1 MKKFANQR
9 QLEAYKG
16 SPVFLQ
22 AAILFFL
29 AAAIY
34 ANTLGFDYALDDTM
48 FLKDNKYVT
57 QGLEGIDDIFSS
69 DAMAGFLDEP
79 DKLLPGGRYRPLSMV
94 MFAIEYELWGKNPF
108 YGHLINLLLYGLL
121 AVALFFM
128 LRNVFKFQY
137 QKPWYLTLPVIAAA
151 LFVVHPIHTEVVA
164 NIKGRDEILAM
175 LFFVFTIHL
184 IILYLDTR
192 KMGYLISSFP
202 VFFLALIS
210 KENAATALGI
220 VPLVILVFRREKL
233 LNYLVAVAPMILA
246 GVAYALLRY
255 HALGFWTNEVEH
267 EVILNNPFIHAS
279 AEQKFATVFYTWA
292 IYLKLLFYPH
302 PLTHDYYPFH
312 LELVDFSNPIALFS
326 LFFWS
331 AALIFALI
339 RIWKRDVVAFS
350 ILFFLIT
357 FLPSSNL
364 LFNVG
369 TFMNERF
376 VFIPSLAVAIFLA
389 WIFNQLLRRMIRNR
403 LLYKRMTIFVVIA
416 VLLAGSARSVVRN
429 TAWKNDLT
437 LFTTDVKTS
446 ENSAKVNT
454 SAGGKLLEA
463 SELAENKAK
472 KDSMLEQS
480 ERYLKRALSLM
491 PGNLNA
497 ANLLGKNYLERKMY
511 DEAYQMF
518 DYILKMRKDHKE
530 AYRNMHAML
539 QRARKAGELELARD
553 AALRLAKIKPN
564 DLDIRFELA
573 MIYLDLDKPDKSMEQ
588 LQAIINKDP
597 TYAKAYSQIGTIY
610 GRYLHDYSA
619 AKQYLLKAME
629 LNAQNYNTIQNLGI
643 IFAQEGDYQ
652 RAIQFFKKAIEL
664 EPTSE
669 NAYRNLAMVYK
680 QAGNRKMY
688 EQALRKIQQLRQ
700 NNP

>member
-1 MKKFANQR
+1 MQEFANQR
-9 QLEAYKG
+9 QLEAYKS

-29 AAAIY
+29 AVAIY

-57 QGLEGIDDIFSS
+57 QGVDGIDDILSS

-79 DKLLPGGRYRPLSMV
+79 DKLLAGGRYRPLSMI
-94 MFAIEYELWGKNPF
+94 MFAVEYELWGKNPF
-108 YGHLINLLLYGLL
+108 YGHLVNLLLYGLL
-121 AVALFFM
+121 AVALFFL

-137 QKPWYLTLPVIAAA
+137 QKPWYLTLPAIAVA
-151 LFVVHPIHTEVVA
+151 LYVVHPLHTEVVA

-175 LFFVFTIHL
+175 LFFVLTIHF

-192 KMGYLISSFP
+192 KLGYLLSSAP

-210 KENAATALGI
+210 KENAVTALGV
-220 VPLVILVFRREKL
+220 VPLIILVFRKEKIRS
-233 LNYLVAVAPMILA
+233 YLVAVSPLLLA
-246 GVAYALLRY
+246 GIAYAFLRY
-255 HALGFWTNEVEH
+255 YALGFWTNEVEH
-267 EVILNNPFIHAS
+267 EVILNNPFIHANG
-279 AEQKFATVFYTWA
+279 EQRFATVLYTWA

-312 LELVDFSNPIALFS
+312 IELVDFSNPIALFS
-326 LFFWS
+326 LIFWS

-339 RIWKRDVVAFS
+339 RIWKKDVVAFS

-376 VFIPSLAVAIFLA
+376 VFIPSLAAAIFLA

-403 LLYKRMTIFVVIA
+403 LLYKRITIFIVIA
-416 VLLAGSARSVVRN
+416 VLLAGSAKSVVRN

-437 LFTTDVKTS
+437 LFITDVKIS
-446 ENSAKVNT
+446 ESSAKVNT

-463 SELAENKAK
+463 SHLQENEAK
-472 KDSMLEQS
+472 RDSMLLES
-480 ERYLKRALSLM
+480 EKYLKRALNLL

-511 DEAYQMF
+511 NEAYQMF
-518 DYILKMRKDHKE
+518 DYILKIRKDHGD
-530 AYRNMHAML
+530 AYHNIHAL
-539 QRARKAGELELARD
+539 IQRARVAGRFELAKD
-553 AALRLAKIKPN
+553 AAFRLLKIKPN
-564 DLDIRFELA
+564 DLNIRFELA
-573 MIYLDLDKPDKSMEQ
+573 MIYLDMDKPVKSMEH
-588 LQAIINKDP
+588 LQIIINKDP
-597 TYAKAYSQIGTIY
+597 TYAEAYSEIGGIY
-610 GRYLHDYSA
+610 GRYLNDYSA

-629 LNAQNYNTIQNLGI
+629 LDAQNYNTIQNLGI

-652 RAIQFFKKAIEL
+652 RAIHFFKKAVEL
-664 EPTSE
+664 EPKSE

-680 QAGNRKMY
+680 QSGNQKMY
-688 EQALRKIQQLRQ
+688 EQYIKMIQELRTK
-700 NNP
+700 